1 MAAVE
6 RRGEPPEPAP
16 DPPRDGTPAEPGR
29 VSRTSR
35 RLKDEQA
42 RVVARVDDMRGRLER
57 ARPSSPLIDAGF
69 RAVERDV
76 VTGGIVLAGAVAFRI
91 FLFLVPYVFV
101 LVVGF
106 GVAADATREDPQD
119 LARSSGIGGLVA
131 KAVGGAAD
139 LSGFERASALVI
151 GLVALVFGARALVK
165 VLRIVSGLI
174 WDVTPGKLRSPVKAL
189 LAVLAITTASLAFG
203 VALDS
208 VRSRSPVLGLVG
220 IVLFALIPFG
230 LALGA
235 SVLLPRQ
242 PTRWPE
248 LVPGAVFLALGVLVL
263 HIVTVYWI
271 AHAVESKTDT
281 YGAIG
286 SALAILLWSYLLGR
300 LFTASA
306 VINATLWQRR
316 ADRASRRAARAQLTE
331 HRDIPQ
337 DQGYTPAHARPDS
350 AAAASERVRREG
362 SDGRPDRGT

>member
-1 MAAVE
+1 VAAVE

-16 DPPRDGTPAEPGR
+16 GAVGEPGTASEPGR
-29 VSRTSR
+29 IGRTSR
-35 RLKDEQA
+35 KLKEEQT
-42 RVVARVDDMRGRLER
+42 RVVARLDDMRGRLEQALPR
-57 ARPSSPLIDAGF
+57 SPLIDAGF

-76 VTGGIVLAGAVAFRI
+76 ITGGIVLAGAVAFRI

-119 LARSSGIGGLVA
+119 LARRSGVGGLVA

-174 WDVTPGKLRSPVKAL
+174 WGVTPGRLQSSAKAI
-189 LAVLAITTASLAFG
+189 LAVVGLTTAALAFG

-208 VRSRSPVLGLVG
+208 VRAESALLGLFG
-220 IVLFALIPFG
+220 IVLFALVPFTI
-230 LALGA
+230 ALLT

-248 LVPGAVFLALGVLVL
+248 LVPGAVFLALGALVL
-263 HIVTVYWI
+263 HVVTVYWI
-271 AHAVESKTDT
+271 AHEVESKTDT

-300 LFTASA
+300 LFTASS

-316 ADRASRRAARAQLTE
+316 ADRASRRAARARLTE
-331 HRDIPQ
+331 HREFPQ
-337 DQGYTPAHARPDS
+337 DEGYTPAHARPDS
-350 AAAASERVRREG
+350 AASARVRREG
-362 SDGRPDRGT
+362 SDGRLDRGN

>member
-1 MAAVE
+1 VAAVE
-6 RRGEPPEPAP
+6 RRGEPPGPAP
-16 DPPRDGTPAEPGR
+16 DPPHDGTPAAEPSRIG
-29 VSRTSR
+29 RTSR

-119 LARSSGIGGLVA
+119 LARSSGVGGLVA

-139 LSGFERASALVI
+139 LTGFERASALVI
-151 GLVALVFGARALVK
+151 GVVALVFGARALVK

-174 WDVTPGKLRSPVKAL
+174 WGVTPGRMQSATKAIL
-189 LAVLAITTASLAFG
+189 TVIGLTTAALAFG

-208 VRSRSPVLGLVG
+208 VRAHSTILGLVG
-220 IVLFALIPFG
+220 LVLFAAIPFTI
-230 LALGA
+230 ALTT

-248 LVPGAVFLALGVLVL
+248 LVPGAVFLALGALVL
-263 HIVTVYWI
+263 HVVTVYWI
-271 AHAVESKTDT
+271 AHEVESKTDT

-286 SALAILLWSYLLGR
+286 AALAILLWSYLLGR
-300 LFTASA
+300 LFTASS

-316 ADRASRRAARAQLTE
+316 ADRASRREARARLTE
-331 HRDIPQ
+331 HRELPQ
-337 DQGYTPAHARPDS
+337 DEGYTPPRARPDS
-350 AAAASERVRREG
+350 ATSARVRREG
-362 SDGRPDRGT
+362 SDGRPRDT